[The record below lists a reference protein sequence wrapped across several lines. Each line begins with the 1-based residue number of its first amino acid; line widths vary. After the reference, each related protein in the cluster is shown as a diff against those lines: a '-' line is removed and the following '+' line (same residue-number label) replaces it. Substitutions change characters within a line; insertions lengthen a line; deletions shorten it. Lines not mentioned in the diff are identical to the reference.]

1 MTPTQQARVEGFLA
15 SLGQRGVSLTLV
27 RTGQTVLALVQGD
40 SPDPQEFRH
49 GDPEAIGD
57 RLHILRSHVPAGTG
71 LGDVFEDAETGFS
84 YRIVEVEN
92 RPVNVAVVFRCE
104 TAEVPA

>member
-1 MTPTQQARVEGFLA
+1 MTPTQQARTEGFLA

-27 RTGQTVLALVQGD
+27 RTGQTIQALVQGD

-49 GDPEAIGD
+49 GDPEAVGD
-57 RLHILRSHVPAGTG
+57 RVHVLRSQVPAGTG
-71 LGDVFEDAETGFS
+71 VGDVFEDAANGFS
-84 YRIVEVEN
+84 YRVVEVEN

-104 TAEVPA
+104 TAEVTA